1 MQGGVSF
8 GRVWKPAV
16 QRKGE
21 RMVLGA
27 GGQNDSEALEG
38 SHHAGCTH
46 GHHVGDAVPYMVV
59 VVVHVA
65 EDDGTHPVLEEQ
77 LMQLVFVLQAV
88 DRRWKK
94 KKMCSASRAADR
106 SFTSQSS

>member
-1 MQGGVSF
+1 
-8 GRVWKPAV
+8 
-16 QRKGE
+16 
-21 RMVLGA
+21 MVLGA

-77 LMQLVFVLQAV
+77 LMQLVFVL
-88 DRRWKK
+88 KT
-94 KKMCSASRAADR
+94 KMCSASRAADR